1 MEQVVSLEEELKRS
15 YLEYSLSVIIG
26 RALPDV
32 RDGLKPVH
40 RRILYAMHELGNYYN
55 RPYKKSARIVGDVIG
70 KYHPHGDAA
79 VYDALVRMVQDFN
92 MRYPLID
99 GQGNFGSID
108 GDAPAAMRYTECRM
122 SRFASEFLKDI
133 DKNTVDFHPNYDNTL
148 QEPEVLPTTVPNLL
162 VNGSS
167 GIAVGMATNIPP
179 HNLDEVVDCFL
190 AYIDNPDITL
200 DEMLKYIKGPD
211 FPTGGYIYGL
221 KGLKDAYA
229 TGKGV
234 IRIRGKV
241 KVEKRARDLESIIIT
256 EIPYGLNKSSL
267 VKKIAELIQ
276 SQKLKG
282 ISDLRDESDRNGIR
296 IVLDLKRGTP
306 AKVIINKLYKYTPLD
321 TSFGINMVAV
331 VGNRPKLITLKE
343 YLELFFSFR
352 KEVVIR
358 RTRFELEKAEKRA
371 HILEGLRIALDNIDE
386 VVYVIKSS
394 KTPQIAR
401 DKLMERF
408 NLSEV
413 QAQAI
418 LDMRLQRLTNL
429 EKNKIIEE
437 YKDILKKIEYLK
449 SILQREEVLKNVIK
463 EELLELKNNY
473 SSPRKTELLLE
484 DPQEIDIKDLVADE
498 KVIVTITKKG
508 FIKRTAL
515 SSYAYQRRGG
525 KGMVAAELSSEDV
538 IQDVIATSNH
548 QNLFLF
554 SNKGR
559 VFLIKVYQIPEAQ
572 RRARGIH
579 ISNLLELGEGEFITT
594 TMDQRDFEEDK
605 FFLFITKFGKVKLS
619 SASEYKNIRSNGLIA
634 LGLRDEDE
642 LIVVKEVRREDEVM
656 ILTKKGFSIRF
667 SCKELN
673 PLGRT
678 AQGVKGITLRED
690 DEVVSSVILRKDE
703 DNNFLLTI
711 TENGYGK
718 RVKLDQYKAQARGGK
733 GIINLKPTPKTGDV
747 VGAIR
752 VNEDDQIIITTL
764 KNKAI
769 RLKVK
774 EIPVYSRNAKG
785 VRLLNLDDEDKVIS
799 FDRI

>member
-1 MEQVVSLEEELKRS
+1 MEHVVSLEEELKKS

-133 DKNTVDFHPNYDNTL
+133 DKNTVDFRPNYDNTL
-148 QEPEVLPTTVPNLL
+148 QEPEVLPTVVPNLL

-179 HNLDEVVDCFL
+179 HNLDEVIDCIL
-190 AYIDNPDITL
+190 AYIDDPDITL

-221 KGLKDAYA
+221 KGLKEAYA
-229 TGKGV
+229 TGKGIIKV
-234 IRIRGKV
+234 RGKV
-241 KVEKRARDLESIIIT
+241 KIEKRARDLESIIIT

-276 SQKLKG
+276 SQRLKG
-282 ISDLRDESDRNGIR
+282 ISDLRDESDRKGIR
-296 IVLDLKRGTP
+296 IVLDLKRGTI

-386 VVYVIKSS
+386 VVSIIKSS
-394 KTPQIAR
+394 KTPQIAKER
-401 DKLMERF
+401 LMERF
-408 NLSEV
+408 DLSEV

-429 EKNKIIEE
+429 ERDKIIEE
-437 YKDILKKIEYLK
+437 YKEILKKIEYLK
-449 SILQREEVLKNVIK
+449 SILQSEEVLKNVIK
-463 EELLELKNNY
+463 EELLELKNAY

-498 KVIVTITKKG
+498 KVIVTITRKG

-515 SSYAYQRRGG
+515 SSYAQQRRGG
-525 KGMVAAELSSEDV
+525 KGMVATELGSEDV
-538 IQDVIATSNH
+538 IQDVVATSNH

-559 VFLIKVYQIPEAQ
+559 VFLIKVYQIPETQ

-579 ISNLLELGEGEFITT
+579 ISNLLELGKDEFITT

-605 FFLFITKFGKVKLS
+605 FFLFITKLGKVKLS
-619 SASEYKNIRSNGLIA
+619 SASEYRNIRSNGLIA

-642 LIVVKEVRREDEVM
+642 LIVVKEVKREDEVM

-703 DNNFLLTI
+703 NNDFLLTI
-711 TENGYGK
+711 TEKGYGK
-718 RVKLDQYKAQARGGK
+718 RVKLDQYKVQARGGK
-733 GIINLKPTPKTGDV
+733 GIINLKPSVKTGDV

-785 VRLLNLDDEDKVIS
+785 VRLLNLDADDKVIS